1 MLLFVNENKRWFPIC
16 KKRVLL
22 LRLYYK
28 YRITVLSGPFFHIG
42 FFLCFDCNLNFMI
55 MKKYLFFS
63 FFFLSS
69 TIISCTNNDIVV
81 NDLEN
86 NDIKC
91 SATIEESMKTYSD
104 LIDSFK
110 KGETRLTNETI
121 YPDYYGG
128 AYIDDDG
135 LLVIWVK
142 DNFDIP
148 IILSEN
154 SSIIIKKALYSYNE
168 LSKIMDTID
177 EFKEQSHS
185 LQNLISSNIY
195 MWSLDEKNNRVEVCL
210 KDCSPSAIEEFK
222 RVVTDS
228 PAVVFTRKESISD
241 MWNKVDIIYKNAL
254 ETRSVINV
262 YAGEKIYAAA
272 EGTSIAKPGSF
283 GYKAQRNGVE
293 GFVTAGHVAAV
304 NDLISIPA
312 DNGNSSVYLIGKCTV
327 SKHENN
333 GNLDAAFCVITSS
346 SFAVTNQIG
355 NTGKTYSQFLYRN
368 YAVGSPVFLCGGITS
383 SSGKITSL
391 KVSTEDD
398 ETGIVI
404 KDMVKADYASEPG
417 DSGGLVY
424 MTISN
429 INYILGVHHS
439 GTHSGSTHVTTFCPA
454 IRIQDDMGILPSV

>member
-1 MLLFVNENKRWFPIC
+1 
-16 KKRVLL
+16 
-22 LRLYYK
+22 
-28 YRITVLSGPFFHIG
+28 
-42 FFLCFDCNLNFMI
+42 MI

-195 MWSLDEKNNRVEVCL
+195 MWSLDEKI
-210 KDCSPSAIEEFK
+210 IEWK
-222 RVVTDS
+222 
-228 PAVVFTRKESISD
+228 
-241 MWNKVDIIYKNAL
+241 
-254 ETRSVINV
+254 SV
-262 YAGEKIYAAA
+262 
-272 EGTSIAKPGSF
+272 
-283 GYKAQRNGVE
+283 
-293 GFVTAGHVAAV
+293 
-304 NDLISIPA
+304 
-312 DNGNSSVYLIGKCTV
+312 
-327 SKHENN
+327 
-333 GNLDAAFCVITSS
+333 
-346 SFAVTNQIG
+346 
-355 NTGKTYSQFLYRN
+355 
-368 YAVGSPVFLCGGITS
+368 
-383 SSGKITSL
+383 
-391 KVSTEDD
+391 
-398 ETGIVI
+398 
-404 KDMVKADYASEPG
+404 
-417 DSGGLVY
+417 
-424 MTISN
+424 
-429 INYILGVHHS
+429 
-439 GTHSGSTHVTTFCPA
+439 
-454 IRIQDDMGILPSV
+454 